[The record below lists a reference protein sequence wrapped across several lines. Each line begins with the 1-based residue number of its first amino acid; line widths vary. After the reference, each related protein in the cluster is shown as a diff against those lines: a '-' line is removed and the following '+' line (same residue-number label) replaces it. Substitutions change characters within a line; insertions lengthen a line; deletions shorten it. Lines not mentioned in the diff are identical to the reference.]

1 MLSDTRGDVDSESE
15 SSSSSSESD
24 TDWMTDVGDR
34 GDVVEGFSPE
44 SLVLVVG
51 SLAAAELVAVPSS
64 GAAVVVVELGVSF
77 DGTACCCASLLVL
90 SSLCSLALPI
100 RAASRRAAHVAATS
114 ADAAR
119 SL

>member
-1 MLSDTRGDVDSESE
+1 
-15 SSSSSSESD
+15 
-24 TDWMTDVGDR
+24 MTDVGDR

-64 GAAVVVVELGVSF
+64 GAAVVVELEVSF